1 MFVFFLKGAWRE
13 RWKKNELCHFLNNQE
28 DSLSGQDF
36 RNSGYPQAL
45 SISVLALF
53 SVLHL
58 HVPTLLYLFW
68 CWESLQ
74 HIVYTAK
81 SRFFELPSPS
91 WRAQLCW
98 GQNCRKVKVSPWH
111 HSHLPHPSPHSWPC
125 NWFLLLVPNGVVF
138 PHLLSRIKCSVN
150 SFMLKDS

>member
-1 MFVFFLKGAWRE
+1 MWFFFSQGVLKGKV
-13 RWKKNELCHFLNNQE
+13 KKEWAMPFLNKQE
-28 DSLSGQDF
+28 DWLSGQDF
-36 RNSGYPQAL
+36 RNSGYPQPL

-68 CWESLQ
+68 CWKSLQ
-74 HIVYTAK
+74 LIVYTAK
-81 SRFFELPSPS
+81 SRFFELPSPR
-91 WRAQLCW
+91 WRAKLCW
-98 GQNCRKVKVSPWH
+98 GQNCKKVKVYPWH
-111 HSHLPHPSPHSWPC
+111 HSHLPCPSLHSWPC

-150 SFMLKDS
+150 SFILKDS